1 MTDRVLDY
9 IKTYDLI
16 YDDRDDFYH
25 YNEHIW
31 DEDEIEVLAEFN
43 IYPDTDM
50 NVLALADETDIER
63 VESFINGVDQMYY
76 YVWHLINKI
85 EGLDEKIARE
95 LRADISVIQM
105 DYTDFADKVKRKIV
119 EEYIN
124 G

>member
-9 IKTYDLI
+9 IKTYDLV
-16 YDDRDDFYH
+16 YDDRDGFYH

-76 YVWHLINKI
+76 YVCYLINKI
-85 EGLDEKIARE
+85 EGLDEKIALE
-95 LRADISVIQM
+95 LRADISIIQM
-105 DYTDFADKVKRKIV
+105 DYTDFADKVKGKII